1 MENIVRD
8 KDHKYVIE
16 KIKYIDS
23 SYIYKDIIDIN
34 IKYEIADILSDIIY
48 DNFCPLINGI
58 VYSLDIIHK
67 LFKEF
72 VKNVI
77 KLRGIAGST
86 IMLCTNYLRNI
97 LEYIEELCL
106 ELQLY
111 ETLQNVKNFKEKNK
125 INRE

>member
-16 KIKYIDS
+16 KIMYIDS

-34 IKYEIADILSDIIY
+34 IKYEIADILADIIY